1 MASFDLIVR
10 FGGNR
15 VTTDEPADCRG
26 PPAEGCWNDVPNATG
41 AEVDKD
47 GTEHEAPESGEKIRQ
62 PQFED
67 PHFLELVE
75 LQRRMF
81 QST

>member
-1 MASFDLIVR
+1 MASSDVIVR
-10 FGGNR
+10 SGGNR

-41 AEVDKD
+41 AEADKD
-47 GTEHEAPESGEKIRQ
+47 GTEHEARESGEKNRQ

-67 PHFLELVE
+67 SHFLELVE

>member
-15 VTTDEPADCRG
+15 VTTDESANCRS
-26 PPAEGCWNDVPNATG
+26 PPAEGCWNYVPIAIG

-47 GTEHEAPESGEKIRQ
+47 GTEHEARKSGEKNRR

-67 PHFLELVE
+67 SHFLELVE

>member
-10 FGGNR
+10 SGGNR

-26 PPAEGCWNDVPNATG
+26 PPAEGCWNDVPKATG
-41 AEVDKD
+41 AEADK
-47 GTEHEAPESGEKIRQ
+47 GAEHEARESGQKNRR

-67 PHFLELVE
+67 SHLLELVE

>member
-10 FGGNR
+10 SGGNR
-15 VTTDEPADCRG
+15 VTSDEPADCRG

-41 AEVDKD
+41 AEADKD
-47 GTEHEAPESGEKIRQ
+47 GTEHEARESGEKNRQ

-67 PHFLELVE
+67 SHFLELVE

>member
-10 FGGNR
+10 SGGNR

-41 AEVDKD
+41 AEADKD
-47 GTEHEAPESGEKIRQ
+47 GTEHEARESGEKNRQ

-67 PHFLELVE
+67 SHFLELVE